1 MSAKNQATL
10 FSFAT
15 LTIFIIFIIICAF
28 LICSCYA
35 KPKQATPSFIINLT
49 EQGNTVTVNKANEN
63 NTVSI
68 TNTTAPNI
76 IANITAN
83 STANETTATGAEEQ
97 NAGQEPTGQTYLR
110 ANAVEFYFL
119 LKGKSYFKSILK
131 EQQKKI
137 YNLSGSL
144 VTIQPIIITNDSAKF
159 MVNNYTT
166 KALHKHEW
174 GSGDDFEIYV
184 NEIYYIG

>member
-15 LTIFIIFIIICAF
+15 LIILIIICAL
-28 LICSCYA
+28 LISSCYA
-35 KPKQATPSFIINLT
+35 KPKQGTPSFIINLT
-49 EQGNTVTVNKANEN
+49 EQGSAIVLNQTNQTNESKMTIAPQENK
-63 NTVSI
+63 
-68 TNTTAPNI
+68 TT
-76 IANITAN
+76 NITAN
-83 STANETTATGAEEQ
+83 KTEEATQEQ
-97 NAGQEPTGQTYLR
+97 PYVR

-119 LKGKSYFKSILK
+119 LKEKSYFKDILK
-131 EQQKKI
+131 EQQKKT

-144 VTIQPIIITNDSAKF
+144 VTIEPIIITSDSAKF

-166 KALHKHEW
+166 KALHKYEW
-174 GSGDDFEIYV
+174 GSDDDFETYV